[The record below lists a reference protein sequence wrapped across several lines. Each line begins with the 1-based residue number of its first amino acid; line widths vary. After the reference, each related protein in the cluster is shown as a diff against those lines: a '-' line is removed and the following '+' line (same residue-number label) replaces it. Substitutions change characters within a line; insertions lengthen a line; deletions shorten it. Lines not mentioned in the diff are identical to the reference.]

1 MRTVQGKAVL
11 IRHLAQA
18 VLLGSGMALLSGCG
32 SVGWL
37 FGGHDTAPDEVPIQ
51 HFSCESKGQDLK
63 YCDVDASAGVRLTKQ
78 LSNMPCIKG
87 RTWDYGRFG
96 VWVDH
101 GCRGEFVSGAG
112 DDDGGEFDLR
122 HKVVRCESVDQQRRR
137 CDAQVTS
144 PPATLLR
151 QLSDTNCKEGSTWGW
166 DDQGVWVDGGCRGL
180 FRVR

>member
-1 MRTVQGKAVL
+1 MRIAQGNVVSIRRVL
-11 IRHLAQA
+11 QA
-18 VLLGSGMALLSGCG
+18 GRPGTAALMLSACG
-32 SVGWL
+32 SVGWM
-37 FGGHDTAPDEVPIQ
+37 FGGHDTPPGEVPVE
-51 HFSCESKGQDLK
+51 HFSCESKDQNLK
-63 YCDVDASAGVRLTKQ
+63 YCDVDTSAGVRLTRQ
-78 LSNMPCIKG
+78 VSNMPCIKG

-101 GCRGEFVSGAG
+101 GCRGEFISGAG

-122 HKVVRCESVDQQRRR
+122 HKVLRCESQDQQRRR

-151 QLSDTNCKEGSTWGW
+151 QLSDTACKEGSTWGW
-166 DDQGVWVDGGCRGL
+166 DAQGVWVDGGCRGL

>member
-1 MRTVQGKAVL
+1 MRQLGWGAL
-11 IRHLAQA
+11 GG
-18 VLLGSGMALLSGCG
+18 LLMVLSGCAT
-32 SVGWL
+32 VGNL
-37 FGGHDTAPDEVPIQ
+37 LGGHERTLDDVPVV
-51 HFSCESKGQDLK
+51 HFKCESKSQDLK

-101 GCRGEFVSGAG
+101 GCRGEFISGAG
-112 DDDGGEFDLR
+112 DDDGGMFDTR
-122 HKVVRCESVDQQRRR
+122 HKVVRCESEDQARRR
-137 CDAQVTS
+137 CPIEVSS

-151 QLSDTNCKEGSTWGW
+151 QISDTKCVEGSTWGW
-166 DDQGVWVDGGCRGL
+166 DAQGVWVDGGCRGL